1 MSYLEITEVI
11 LVHCN
16 IVNNNYQKC
25 TSLLYRFA
33 SGNSFSNLLEITISI
48 FKQFLFFQRHLI
60 QSFRMWFTDQNSQQ
74 LEIEHKMTLIYI

>member
-1 MSYLEITEVI
+1 MFYLEITEVI
-11 LVHCN
+11 LVHCK

-25 TSLLYRFA
+25 TNLLYRFA
-33 SGNSFSNLLEITISI
+33 SSNSLVSLLEIH
-48 FKQFLFFQRHLI
+48 KQFLFFQRPLI

>member
-16 IVNNNYQKC
+16 SVNNNYQKC
-25 TSLLYRFA
+25 TNLLHRFA
-33 SGNSFSNLLEITISI
+33 SSNSFGNLLEIH
-48 FKQFLFFQRHLI
+48 KQFLFFQRHLI